1 MLEFCNFKI
10 GHFLICALRIKVKGW
25 EGETKNSHSKR
36 LDGHSTAFSTNVKVN
51 PSKEGSGRRMSTLV
65 KIFDTTLR
73 DGEQSP
79 GATMNIAEK
88 VRIAQQLEK
97 LNVDVI
103 EAGFPASSEG
113 DSEAVKTISQVIK
126 HSEVAALSRTNL
138 KDIDRAWEAVKGA
151 KSPRLH
157 IFVSTSDI
165 HLQHQLKISKDE
177 VIAMTTRSI
186 ARAKRYSPNI
196 EFSAMDATRSDVGF
210 LSAVIEAAIQAG
222 ATVINIPDTVGYAI
236 PSEFGELIRTLRQK
250 VRGIEKVTL
259 SVHCHNDLGLAV
271 ANSLIAVQNGARQVE
286 CTINGI
292 GERAGNASLEEI
304 VMAIRT
310 RKDLF
315 PYHTRVI
322 PRHLFA
328 TSRLVSKITGMA
340 VQPNK
345 AIVGANAF
353 AHESGIHQD
362 GILKEKL
369 TYEIMTPE
377 SVGIPKTSLILGKLS
392 GRHAFRDRLRE
403 LGYRL
408 SESDLELAFN
418 RFKQL
423 ADKKRDIYDE
433 DIESIVVE
441 EILRMPHRFKLV
453 YLNVV
458 AGNVTVPTAT
468 VQMEVDG
475 RLIQEAGFGDGPVD
489 ATFKTIKKI
498 TRTKSRLLQFRI
510 NAITSGTEAQGEVTV
525 RLEEKENTVIGQG
538 ADTDVI
544 VASAKAYI
552 NALNKM
558 EFKKQKLVGM

>member
-1 MLEFCNFKI
+1 MAE
-10 GHFLICALRIKVKGW
+10 
-25 EGETKNSHSKR
+25 
-36 LDGHSTAFSTNVKVN
+36 
-51 PSKEGSGRRMSTLV
+51 LV

-79 GATMNIAEK
+79 GATMNVAEK
-88 VRIAQQLEK
+88 VRIAEQLEK

-103 EAGFPASSEG
+103 EAGFPISSEG
-113 DSEAVKTISQVIK
+113 DFEAVKAIARAIK
-126 HSEVAALSRTNL
+126 RSEVTALARVNP

-151 KSPRLH
+151 KLPRLH
-157 IFVSTSDI
+157 VFVSTSDI
-165 HLQHQLKISKDE
+165 HLKHQLKKSKE
-177 VIAMTTRSI
+177 QVIRITSQSV
-186 ARAKRYSPNI
+186 ARAKRYTPNV
-196 EFSAMDATRSDVGF
+196 EFSPMDATRTDMEF
-210 LSAVIEAAIQAG
+210 LVAVCEAAVRAG
-222 ATVINIPDTVGYAI
+222 ATTINIPDTVGYAI
-236 PSEFGELIRTLRQK
+236 PSEFGELIRTLREK
-250 VRGIEKVTL
+250 VRGIEKVIL

-271 ANSLIAVQNGARQVE
+271 ANSVAAIQSGARQVE

-292 GERAGNASLEEI
+292 GERAGNTSLEEV
-304 VMAIRT
+304 VMALRT
-310 RKDLF
+310 RNDLLRF
-315 PYHTRVI
+315 QTRLN
-322 PRHLFA
+322 PKHLFT
-328 TSRLVSKITGMA
+328 TSRLVSKITGMV

-345 AIVGANAF
+345 AIVGTNAF
-353 AHESGIHQD
+353 AHQSGIHQD
-362 GILKEKL
+362 GVLKEKL

-377 SVGIPKTSLILGKLS
+377 SVGIAKNSLVLGKLS
-392 GRHAFRDRLRE
+392 GRHAFRERLKD

-408 SESDLELAFN
+408 SDSDLERAFN

-423 ADKKRDIYDE
+423 ADKKRDIFDE

-453 YLNVV
+453 YINVV

-475 RLIQEAGFGDGPVD
+475 KLLQEAGFGDGPVD

-498 TRTKSRLLQFRI
+498 TRTKSKLLQFAI

-525 RLEEKENTVIGQG
+525 RLEEKGNTVIGQG

-552 NALNKM
+552 NALNKI

>member
-1 MLEFCNFKI
+1 M
-10 GHFLICALRIKVKGW
+10 AQ
-25 EGETKNSHSKR
+25 
-36 LDGHSTAFSTNVKVN
+36 
-51 PSKEGSGRRMSTLV
+51 LV

-79 GATMNIAEK
+79 GATMNVAEK
-88 VRIAQQLEK
+88 VRIAEQLEK

-103 EAGFPASSEG
+103 EAGFPISSEG
-113 DSEAVKTISQVIK
+113 DFEAVKAIARTIK
-126 HSEVAALSRTNL
+126 RSEVAALARANP
-138 KDIDRAWEAVKGA
+138 KDIDRAWEAVKRA
-151 KSPRLH
+151 KFPLLH
-157 IFVSTSDI
+157 TFISTSDI
-165 HLQHQLKISKDE
+165 HLKHQLKKSKEE
-177 VIAMTTRSI
+177 VIRITAQSV
-186 ARAKRYSPNI
+186 ARAKRYTPNV
-196 EFSAMDATRSDVGF
+196 EFSAMDATRSDVEF
-210 LSAVIEAAIQAG
+210 LVAVCQAAVRAG
-222 ATVINIPDTVGYAI
+222 ATTINIPDTVGYAI
-236 PSEFGELIRTLRQK
+236 PSEFGKLIRTIWQR
-250 VRGIEKVTL
+250 VPGMENVTL

-271 ANSLIAVQNGARQVE
+271 ANSLAAIQNGARQVE

-292 GERAGNASLEEI
+292 GERAGNTSLEEV
-304 VMAIRT
+304 VMALRT
-310 RKDLF
+310 RGDLF
-315 PYHTRVI
+315 QFHTRI
-322 PRHLFA
+322 NPKHIYT
-328 TSRLVSKITGMA
+328 TSRLVSKITGMV

-345 AIVGANAF
+345 AVVGANAF

-362 GILKEKL
+362 GILKEKR

-377 SVGIPKTSLILGKLS
+377 SVGIPKSSLVLGKLS
-392 GRHAFRDRLRE
+392 GRHAFRERLRE

-408 SESDLELAFN
+408 SETDLERAFN

-423 ADKKRDIYDE
+423 ADKKREIFDE

-453 YLNVV
+453 YINVV

-475 RLIQEAGFGDGPVD
+475 ELRQEADFGDGPVD

-498 TRTKSRLLQFRI
+498 TRTKSKLLQFAI

-525 RLEEKENTVIGQG
+525 RLEEKGNTVIGQG